1 MFPKSLRSGLA
12 AAALSLATL
21 VPAAI
26 LPAHADSWQLLGEQR
41 VGHRPDYDTFHVGRD
56 AGHFDALKFRVLGS
70 QVAVAD
76 VKVIYANGTSEHLSV
91 REHILPGTTTPAYD
105 LKGTHRRIDRIDVLY
120 QSEGF
125 GRHARMQVLGLKHE
139 GPVPL
144 PYPQPGNGGGNAGGY
159 GWENLGTHPVST
171 TVDHDTIKL
180 GFDRG
185 RFRAIKLQVHDRN
198 IELYNLRVT
207 FGNGGVQEIPVNGTI
222 YAGMTTAPLDL
233 AGNRRW
239 IDQIDLVYRTKGDG
253 EWFHR
258 TQYGNGGQARV
269 TVYGL
274 H

>member
-12 AAALSLATL
+12 AVALSL
-21 VPAAI
+21 AAI

-41 VGHRPDYDTFHVGRD
+41 VGHRPDYDSFHVGRD
-56 AGHFDALKFRVLGS
+56 AGHYGALKFRALGS

-76 VKVIYANGTSEHLSV
+76 VKVIYSNGSSEHLNV
-91 REHILPGTTTPAYD
+91 REHLAPGTTTTAYD
-105 LKGTHRRIDRIDVLY
+105 LKGTHRRIERIDILY
-120 QSEGF
+120 QNEGH
-125 GRHARMQVLGLKHE
+125 GRHAKMQVFGLKYD
-139 GPVPL
+139 GPTPFPH
-144 PYPQPGNGGGNAGGY
+144 PYPGHGNGGDSAGGY

-185 RFRAIKLQVHDRN
+185 RFRAIKLQVLDRD

-207 FGNGGVQEIPVNGTI
+207 FGNGDVQEIPVNGTV

-233 AGNRRW
+233 SGHRRW
-239 IDQIDLVYRTKGDG
+239 IDRIDLVYRTKGDR

-258 TQYGNGGQARV
+258 TQYGYGHGGQARV
-269 TVYGL
+269 TVFGL